1 MEIMKKLFVLAFLL
15 VGVIGFTA
23 QAQDEAAEEITDEEL
38 AKFAAMEDSVMAFYD
53 QKNEE
58 LVSMI
63 KDNDVIDGAARYNE
77 IKDAWEDEEKMAEIE
92 VTDEEKTAYEAIL
105 EFMSSLGN
113 EVRDLKIGLI
123 KNDEILGVATYNKVN
138 KAIKENPEIKEKVDM
153 MMAELKEKR
162 SEDSEEAA
170 EPDAG
175 E

>member
-23 QAQDEAAEEITDEEL
+23 HAQDEAAEEITDEEL

-63 KDNDVIDGAARYNE
+63 KDNEVIDGAARYNE

-162 SEDSEEAA
+162 SEDSEEA

>member
-1 MEIMKKLFVLAFLL
+1 MEIMKKLFVLAFLI